1 MAGFAS
7 GYAIAESK
15 CAKSTANFTLRTV
28 SSVLL
33 GKEENLDSA
42 ADRARLAYQVG
53 TLVDQCCESYTSTV
67 ALTIL
72 TEIEFLRFLRLISFF
87 KHCHFL

>member
-1 MAGFAS
+1 MTYFLNFYFSAGRYPHANLLDRFKAVVAGFAS
-7 GYAIAESK
+7 GYAVAESK

-42 ADRARLAYQVG
+42 ADRARLAYEVG
-53 TLVDQCCESYTSTV
+53 FEVCQNMM
-67 ALTIL
+67 
-72 TEIEFLRFLRLISFF
+72 
-87 KHCHFL
+87 H